1 MEEIFRAALIRRKTG
16 RPRLGSILK
25 LLFWLGVMTGC
36 TMVQQRGESQA
47 IRFEFGV
54 IGDQQYTVEDEEKF
68 PNLIDA
74 LNEANIA
81 FVVHVGDIE
90 PDPRPYNINPRA
102 FKSAPWRTCKS
113 ASIFSQCA
121 TFLMG
126 WFACPI
132 NCSNWSVARSS
143 R

>member
-1 MEEIFRAALIRRKTG
+1 
-16 RPRLGSILK
+16 
-25 LLFWLGVMTGC
+25 MTGC

-74 LNEANIA
+74 LNEANIS

-90 PDPRPYNINPRA
+90 IDPRTYNINPRS
-102 FKSAPWRTCKS
+102 FKSVLCTNE
-113 ASIFSQCA
+113 
-121 TFLMG
+121 TFYQRIDE
-126 WFACPI
+126 FQ
-132 NCSNWSVARSS
+132 SS
-143 R
+143 KPHFIYTRADNELTDCTAL